1 MSSVGRRRFFF
12 LFSLFSPRLRQ
23 AEVRRFVLHLVL
35 VCFIFCTQFFL
46 RERWGRGECFPLCFW
61 RGEERDRVWRN
72 KQVQVEKEKKKP
84 FFFPSLSRSLC
95 PSSPKPNLL
104 LSPRRPPPSKQNAFR
119 RRSRARCRRDAVVLA
134 SRVLRARPGPPRRR
148 RQGEF
153 RAGTSLSPSLS
164 RRWREEAEIMPFPA
178 LAASPPRRASPQ
190 AEPTSARS
198 HRSLYFGGAAS
209 PEERSGLPA
218 RGALLPWLASLDA
231 PLSVDRRSRPRK
243 KKRFLTSFPTSPRP
257 AAWSRSA
264 RRTPPRSSRPP
275 RPRARSTPS
284 TPTSTPCR

>member
-1 MSSVGRRRFFF
+1 
-12 LFSLFSPRLRQ
+12 
-23 AEVRRFVLHLVL
+23 
-35 VCFIFCTQFFL
+35 
-46 RERWGRGECFPLCFW
+46 
-61 RGEERDRVWRN
+61 VWRN
-72 KQVQVEKEKKKP
+72 KKVQVEKEKKKP

>member
-1 MSSVGRRRFFF
+1 M
-12 LFSLFSPRLRQ
+12 
-23 AEVRRFVLHLVL
+23 
-35 VCFIFCTQFFL
+35 
-46 RERWGRGECFPLCFW
+46 
-61 RGEERDRVWRN
+61 WRN
-72 KQVQVEKEKKKP
+72 KKVEVEKEKKKP

-198 HRSLYFGGAAS
+198 HRSLYFGGSAS

-243 KKRFLTSFPTSPRP
+243 KKRFLISFPTSPRP

>member
-1 MSSVGRRRFFF
+1 M
-12 LFSLFSPRLRQ
+12 
-23 AEVRRFVLHLVL
+23 
-35 VCFIFCTQFFL
+35 
-46 RERWGRGECFPLCFW
+46 
-61 RGEERDRVWRN
+61 WRN
-72 KQVQVEKEKKKP
+72 KKVQVEKEKKKP
-84 FFFPSLSRSLC
+84 SFFPSLSRSLC

-198 HRSLYFGGAAS
+198 HRSLYFGGSAS

-243 KKRFLTSFPTSPRP
+243 KKTLSHLLPNFTQAGGMEQVGSAY
-257 AAWSRSA
+257 AAALIETAQAKGSLDAVHADVDTLQVRKN
-264 RRTPPRSSRPP
+264 
-275 RPRARSTPS
+275 
-284 TPTSTPCR
+284 

>member
-72 KQVQVEKEKKKP
+72 KKVQVEKEKKKP
-84 FFFPSLSRSLC
+84 FFFPPSLVHSALPLRS
-95 PSSPKPNLL
+95 PISSSP
-104 LSPRRPPPSKQNAFR
+104 
-119 RRSRARCRRDAVVLA
+119 
-134 SRVLRARPGPPRRR
+134 
-148 RQGEF
+148 
-153 RAGTSLSPSLS
+153 
-164 RRWREEAEIMPFPA
+164 
-178 LAASPPRRASPQ
+178 
-190 AEPTSARS
+190 
-198 HRSLYFGGAAS
+198 
-209 PEERSGLPA
+209 
-218 RGALLPWLASLDA
+218 RGALLPRNRMRSAVALGRAAVAMPSCSRRASSA
-231 PLSVDRRSRPRK
+231 PAPARRVVAVKVNFELELLSRPLFRDAGEKRQRSCLSLRLRRRRHAGPLHKPSPPAHDHIEVSTLGGQPRQRSDRGSPRGGLCSLGSLPSTPPSRSTDAHDHEK

>member
-1 MSSVGRRRFFF
+1 M
-12 LFSLFSPRLRQ
+12 
-23 AEVRRFVLHLVL
+23 
-35 VCFIFCTQFFL
+35 
-46 RERWGRGECFPLCFW
+46 
-61 RGEERDRVWRN
+61 WRN
-72 KQVQVEKEKKKP
+72 KKVEVEKEKKKP

-95 PSSPKPNLL
+95 SSSPKPNLL

-134 SRVLRARPGPPRRR
+134 SRVLRARPGPPCRR

-198 HRSLYFGGAAS
+198 HRSLYFGGSAS

-243 KKRFLTSFPTSPRP
+243 KKRFLISFPTSPRP

>member
-1 MSSVGRRRFFF
+1 M
-12 LFSLFSPRLRQ
+12 
-23 AEVRRFVLHLVL
+23 
-35 VCFIFCTQFFL
+35 
-46 RERWGRGECFPLCFW
+46 
-61 RGEERDRVWRN
+61 WRN
-72 KQVQVEKEKKKP
+72 KKVQVEKEKKKP

-198 HRSLYFGGAAS
+198 HRSLYFGGSAS

-243 KKRFLTSFPTSPRP
+243 KKRFLISFPTSPRP

>member
-1 MSSVGRRRFFF
+1 M
-12 LFSLFSPRLRQ
+12 
-23 AEVRRFVLHLVL
+23 
-35 VCFIFCTQFFL
+35 
-46 RERWGRGECFPLCFW
+46 
-61 RGEERDRVWRN
+61 WRN
-72 KQVQVEKEKKKP
+72 KKVQVEKEKKKP